1 MQKKRKKLSR
11 PSSLPSLIKPRNYLV
26 PIAHFKKGGAHLDK
40 KKMKSRDTCRIFKHE
55 KEIENA

>member
-26 PIAHFKKGGAHLDK
+26 PIAHFKKGGVHLDK
-40 KKMKSRDTCRIFKHE
+40 RKMKDRELCRMFRHR
-55 KEIENA
+55 KEVEE